1 MVDANLDQFYSD
13 IPLETVAQI
22 IKLNEPRCLQL
33 RVQLVGIT
41 PAIWRQVLVPE
52 SITLVKLHKVLQVA
66 MGWLD
71 LHLHE
76 FDING
81 VRYGTPDP
89 TWDSGPDTVIAEKG
103 VVLKQCLGGV
113 SSFQYLYDFGDDWLH
128 RIDIEKVM
136 PLDPA
141 ISVPRCLAG
150 AGACPPEDVG
160 GLPGYQLLLDA
171 LSKPDD
177 PEFQEMLGWV
187 GAVGF
192 DPKAFDLD
200 VTNQALLKL

>member
-89 TWDSGPDTVIAEKG
+89 TWDSGLDTVIAEKG
-103 VVLKQCLGGV
+103 AMSG
-113 SSFQYLYDFGDDWLH
+113 
-128 RIDIEKVM
+128 
-136 PLDPA
+136 
-141 ISVPRCLAG
+141 RC
-150 AGACPPEDVG
+150 
-160 GLPGYQLLLDA
+160 
-171 LSKPDD
+171 
-177 PEFQEMLGWV
+177 
-187 GAVGF
+187 GF
-192 DPKAFDLD
+192 
-200 VTNQALLKL
+200 